1 MLSSLLQWHEWL
13 KKPCISRESARK
25 SGMATSWLMR
35 TMKSVAPRHTGMK
48 NNTIKMH
55 LVHHIGE
62 DILDFGVPQNV
73 NSAFAESAHI
83 HLAKITSKNTQRRP
97 ETFTLQAAERYVEN
111 LTIER
116 SHIEVKPQ
124 APLLSNTQTQEC
136 RRQSV
141 IWMDLQNRCHFR
153 FFSWHHQ
160 QLPQEA
166 KHIDRL
172 EHVWM
177 DEWVKNSL
185 FSIAFRMLQ
194 HPDCTVSPNL
204 TPFIMHP
211 ATGLLMWDNCI
222 VQTQVSK
229 ANHGMTT
236 PCSDGMVLNCP
247 FPVESTLLSTSN
259 N

>member
-136 RRQSV
+136 RRQFV

-172 EHVWM
+172 EHVLM
-177 DEWVKNSL
+177 DERVKKLLVQHCLPHVATSRLHCFTEFDPLHHASCDRPVDVGQLYRANPS
-185 FSIAFRMLQ
+185 FQGKPWYDHAMFRWDGFELP
-194 HPDCTVSPNL
+194 HP
-204 TPFIMHP
+204 
-211 ATGLLMWDNCI
+211 G
-222 VQTQVSK
+222 
-229 ANHGMTT
+229 
-236 PCSDGMVLNCP
+236 
-247 FPVESTLLSTSN
+247 
-259 N
+259 